1 MEARGAEDLQIF
13 SLFFIFYPSL
23 LSFLWLPCLLLLPLA
38 FSARATGKSNRLE
51 QQGVM
56 GKLLL
61 LHLSSWGTVARA
73 TGKGNRY

>member
-1 MEARGAEDLQIF
+1 MFNFDGLPLF
-13 SLFFIFYPSL
+13 SVAFFLIIIPLASCFPTSG
-23 LSFLWLPCLLLLPLA
+23 FCLWLFPLA

-73 TGKGNRY
+73 TGKGNR